1 MVFNNTLRITTVA
14 IMLTLSYLGI
24 AEAATISVDCRFE
37 NRVDR
42 LRSKATVRG
51 YGLPRGSKYYAKIR
65 SGSSGVWVSSKPKS
79 GRRLEFEFDSHTD
92 EIGKTIIPDSFL
104 SDGVV
109 VAVIRKFKKNGKVAD
124 NSSTCEVRNK

>member
-1 MVFNNTLRITTVA
+1 MVFHKILRITTVA
-14 IMLTLSYLGI
+14 IMLTLSYLGV
-24 AEAATISVDCRFE
+24 AEAASISVDCRLE
-37 NRVDR
+37 TGVDR

-51 YGLPRGSKYYAKIR
+51 YGLARGNKYYAKIR

-109 VAVIRKFKKNGKVAD
+109 VAVIRKFKKNGSVA
-124 NSSTCEVRNK
+124 NQSSPCEIRNK